1 MSRCRWASTLVA
13 DLNVDPMQGRY
24 LMNRTTWDRI
34 VSASAA
40 VIAVAMI
47 VLGGFA
53 IYGGN
58 FGRDNVQTRL
68 EPQNITFPPLDAMTP
83 EEQQEI
89 GDFAGQ
95 QVRTGAQAEAFSR
108 YIGGHL
114 AAVNDG
120 KTYSETSSEAR
131 AEGLDPKL
139 AAELSGKADTLFKG
153 ETLRSILLNA
163 YGWWTVATIALY
175 AGYAMVAMGIVLGA
189 LALLGFRHAKRAEA
203 ARVVD
208 ATDEIDG
215 TDRTDRRLLVTTSV

>member
-1 MSRCRWASTLVA
+1 
-13 DLNVDPMQGRY
+13 
-24 LMNRTTWDRI
+24 MNRKAWDQI

-68 EPQNITFPPLDAMTP
+68 APQNITFPPLDAMTP
-83 EEQQEI
+83 EEQVAVGE
-89 GDFAGQ
+89 FAGQ
-95 QVRTGAQAEAFSR
+95 QVTTGAQAEAFSR

-120 KTYSETSSEAR
+120 KTYSETSAAAR
-131 AEGLDPKL
+131 AEGLDPDT
-139 AAELSGKADTLFKG
+139 AAELQGKADTLFKG

-175 AGYAMVAMGIVLGA
+175 AGYAMLAMGIALGA
-189 LALLGFRHAKRAEA
+189 LAVLGFRHAKRAETV
-203 ARVVD
+203 RMVD
-208 ATDEIDG
+208 APDSPDNKV
-215 TDRTDRRLLVTTSV
+215 LVTASV

>member
-1 MSRCRWASTLVA
+1 
-13 DLNVDPMQGRY
+13 
-24 LMNRTTWDRI
+24 MNRKVWDQI

-83 EEQQEI
+83 EEQQAVGE
-89 GDFAGQ
+89 FAGQ
-95 QVRTGAQAEAFSR
+95 QVTTGAQAEAFSR

-120 KTYSETSSEAR
+120 KTYSETSAAAR
-131 AEGLDPKL
+131 VEGLAPDV
-139 AAELSGKADTLFKG
+139 AAELQGKADTLFKG

-189 LALLGFRHAKRAEA
+189 LALLGFRHAKRADA
-203 ARVVD
+203 ARHTAPSTTDERVLVD
-208 ATDEIDG
+208 A
-215 TDRTDRRLLVTTSV
+215 

>member
-1 MSRCRWASTLVA
+1 
-13 DLNVDPMQGRY
+13 
-24 LMNRTTWDRI
+24 MNRTTWDRI